1 MADDDGIR
9 GGARHSGDRNL
20 GRDNA
25 EGPLY
30 RITMP
35 TPIPARET
43 REVPILFFQA
53 GDAQHLP
60 YTFSQ
65 AKHWA
70 GSSPLILLGDKTNR
84 HYRGLEHVPIRNFAS
99 SVPRL
104 RDSYVHMS
112 SNTAEFE
119 FFCLA
124 RWLVIE
130 EFARRQGLTEFLYL
144 DSDVLLYETVANIVR
159 SIPPCRMTL
168 AWEGPQNSV
177 GKVASA
183 GETLIRDVAVLGE
196 FCKTLFSFY
205 ENREAVDDTQK
216 RFAEMIA
223 NKKGGVS
230 DMWFWTLF
238 ARQNQQAIYNT
249 WDPEKEVHL
258 DINIFQSGGFRYRE
272 SLKEIEFRG
281 GQPYGFYEPTQRWV
295 RFAAL
300 HFGGASKKKMHQ
312 YLGRPSDPSLTY
324 ARLLERMRKGFGWN
338 KPSVSEIFPYPE
350 IPKTI

>member
-1 MADDDGIR
+1 M
-9 GGARHSGDRNL
+9 L
-20 GRDNA
+20 
-25 EGPLY
+25 
-30 RITMP
+30 

-60 YTFSQ
+60 YTFWQ
-65 AKHWA
+65 ARHWA
-70 GSSPLILLGDKTNR
+70 GSSPLILLGDKANR
-84 HYRGLEHVPIRNFAS
+84 HYRGLEHVPIHDFAS

-130 EFARRQGLTEFLYL
+130 EFARRQGLREFLYL

-159 SIPPCRMTL
+159 WIPPCRMTL
-168 AWEGPQNSV
+168 AWQGPQNSV
-177 GKVASA
+177 GGVVSA
-183 GETLIRDVAVLGE
+183 GEALIRDAGVLGE
-196 FCKTLFSFY
+196 FCETMISFY
-205 ENREAVDDTQK
+205 ENREAVDDAQVK
-216 RFAEMIA
+216 FAEMIT
-223 NKKGGVS
+223 NKKGGIS

-238 ARQNQQAIYNT
+238 ARQNQQAIHNT
-249 WDPEKEVHL
+249 WDPLKEVHL

-272 SLKEIEFRG
+272 GLKEIKFRD

-295 RFAAL
+295 RFASL
-300 HFGGASKKKMHQ
+300 HFGGATKKKMHL
-312 YLGRPSDPSLTY
+312 YLGRPSNPSLTY

-338 KPSVSEIFPYPE
+338 KPSFSQIFPGPE
-350 IPKTI
+350 IPKKI